1 MENRIVAIEKL
12 FSVTIDKVWK
22 AITDKNEMK
31 QWYFDLE
38 EFKAEV
44 GFKFQ
49 FKAGH
54 NEAVQYLHRCEVTE
68 VIPQKK
74 LTYSWCYE
82 GYSGISFVTFELFKK
97 GEKTLL
103 KLTHQGIDSFP
114 VENPDFAMRNFEEGW
129 NEIINNSLVNHLE
142 NSSYKR
148 SLPLSASDEKIFES
162 IINIPLWW
170 TEMFEGTA
178 DRQGR
183 KFTVRFGSS
192 VFKTMVV
199 EELIPNKKIVWNV
212 VDSVID
218 IPELNNKTEWIGT
231 KIIWEISTH
240 QDKTVLELRH
250 IGLTPKIECYT
261 ICENGW
267 NGFTESLTELIHTG
281 LGKPLKTVNGN

>member
-1 MENRIVAIEKL
+1 MENRIVAVEKL

-49 FKAGH
+49 FKAGP
-54 NEAVQYLHRCEVTE
+54 NEAVQYLHVCEVTE

-74 LTYSWCYE
+74 LTYSWCYD
-82 GYSGISFVTFELFKK
+82 GYSGISFVTFELFEK

-114 VENPDFAMRNFEEGW
+114 TENPDFAMRNFEEGW
-129 NEIINNSLVNHLE
+129 NEIINNSLVNYLE
-142 NSSYKR
+142 NASYKR
-148 SLPLSASDEKIFES
+148 SFSLNASDEKIFES
-162 IINIPLWW
+162 ILNIPLWW

-178 DRQGR
+178 DRQGG

-199 EELIPNKKIVWNV
+199 EELTPNKKIVWNV

-231 KIIWEISTH
+231 KISWEISTY
-240 QDKTVLELRH
+240 QDKTVLELKH

-267 NGFTESLTELIHTG
+267 NGFTESLTEFINTG
-281 LGKPLKTVNGN
+281 KGKPFKIG